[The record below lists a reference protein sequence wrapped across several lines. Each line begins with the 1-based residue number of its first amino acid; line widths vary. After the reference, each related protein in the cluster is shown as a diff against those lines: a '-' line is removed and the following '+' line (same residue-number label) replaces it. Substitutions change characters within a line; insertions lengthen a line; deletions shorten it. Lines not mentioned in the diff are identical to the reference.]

1 MNGLFVK
8 FRGDNIDIYE
18 QALKD
23 EVKLCKKLA
32 ETTYLYAKNKATYGQ
47 LDQAR
52 SDLINHMIFINQLE
66 NADGEEV

>member
-1 MNGLFVK
+1 MKGLLVRFK
-8 FRGDNIDIYE
+8 GDNIDIYE

-32 ETTYLYAKNKATYGQ
+32 ETTYRYAKDKCTYGE

-52 SDLINHMIFINQLE
+52 SDLINHMIFVNQLE
-66 NADGEEV
+66 SEG

>member
-1 MNGLFVK
+1 MKGLLVK
-8 FRGDNIDIYE
+8 FKGNKINVYE

-32 ETTYLYAKNKATYGQ
+32 ETTYLYAKNKKTYGD

-52 SDLINHMIFINQLE
+52 ADLINHMIFINQIE
-66 NADGEEV
+66 NGGDEE

>member
-1 MNGLFVK
+1 MKGLLVK
-8 FRGDNIDIYE
+8 FKGNNIDVYE

-52 SDLINHMIFINQLE
+52 SDLINHMIFVNQLE
-66 NADGEEV
+66 NGGEE

>member
-1 MNGLFVK
+1 MKGLLVK
-8 FRGDNIDIYE
+8 FKGDKIDIYE

-52 SDLINHMIFINQLE
+52 ADLINHMIFVNQLE

>member
-1 MNGLFVK
+1 MKGLLVK
-8 FRGDNIDIYE
+8 FKGDNVNLYE

-52 SDLINHMIFINQLE
+52 ADLINHMIFVNQLE
-66 NADGEEV
+66 NGGEE

>member
-1 MNGLFVK
+1 MKGLLVRFK
-8 FRGDNIDIYE
+8 GDNIDIYE

-32 ETTYLYAKNKATYGQ
+32 EVTCRYAKNKATYGQ

-52 SDLINHMIFINQLE
+52 SDLINHMIFVNQLE
-66 NADGEEV
+66 NGGEE